1 MAAAFLDSLT
11 TEQRAA
17 VVYPFDSDLRPNW
30 SNLPAGILRFERNG
44 VRIGDLNTEATGLL
58 HEFLRES
65 LSQHGYNTA
74 AGIVG
79 ADGILAQSRN
89 ASASA
94 LATLTVCLKQR
105 SAVQIC

>member
-1 MAAAFLDSLT
+1 MDSLT
-11 TEQRAA
+11 TEQPAA
-17 VVYPFDSDLRPNW
+17 AVYPFDSDLRPNW

-44 VRIGDLNTEATGLL
+44 VRIGDLNTEATALL
-58 HEFLRES
+58 HEFLRDS
-65 LSQHGYNTA
+65 VSRHGYNKA

-79 ADGILAQSRN
+79 AAGILAQSRN
-89 ASASA
+89 ASAST

>member
-1 MAAAFLDSLT
+1 MDSLT

-17 VVYPFDSDLRPNW
+17 AVYPFDSYLRPNW
-30 SNLPAGILRFERNG
+30 SNLPAGILRFDRNG
-44 VRIGDLNTEATGLL
+44 VRIGDLNAEATALL

-74 AGIVG
+74 AGVVG